1 MIPCPLS
8 LSVFITLYLSP
19 SLNYLNV
26 LGALAKGDE
35 CLASAPEDGLLGPK
49 DLTGLD
55 AAPLPTILDLLD
67 TTTRMEII
75 VKKRVSNEKR
85 GRGSDCVKDRLNILE
100 REIREGRRE
109 ERMKG

>member
-1 MIPCPLS
+1 ML
-8 LSVFITLYLSP
+8 LSP

-67 TTTRMEII
+67 TTIQMEII
-75 VKKRVSNEKR
+75 VKK
-85 GRGSDCVKDRLNILE
+85 

-109 ERMKG
+109 ERMKGGMDERIETEKCLQVNEGRNKSYNNDLYLLES